1 LNEIK
6 SNPEENTK
14 KEQSSL
20 KRIGNFIKEAR
31 LSREQS
37 VEELASDLKIG
48 SHQLK
53 AIEEGNEEELPEKV
67 FVKAM
72 VRRISQKLKLDTEF
86 IMNEFETEKQE
97 VKIEEIVEE
106 VAKKTNK
113 TRKSKDLSPVGF
125 WIFILISG
133 LLGLIASSLILNLF
147 SDSSQNQTPKQE
159 IIKKT
164 GQVCIQIRDV
174 QGVDDNPFD
183 FETVKKNIEDRLN
196 PEFEGQFK
204 IMLVPNITNI
214 CYGRGVGYK
223 IEEIVLDE
231 ETQKISATKIRAK
244 MREEGKLK

>member
-1 LNEIK
+1 MFALKEIK
-6 SNPEENTK
+6 SNPEDNNK

-20 KRIGNFIKEAR
+20 KRIGNFVKEAR
-31 LSREQS
+31 LSRELS
-37 VEELASDLKIG
+37 IEELASDLKIG

-86 IMNEFETEKQE
+86 IMNEFKTEKQE
-97 VKIEEIVEE
+97 IKIEEIVEE

-113 TRKSKDLSPVGF
+113 TRQSKDLSRVGF

-159 IIKKT
+159 IIKK
-164 GQVCIQIRDV
+164 
-174 QGVDDNPFD
+174 N
-183 FETVKKNIEDRLN
+183 
-196 PEFEGQFK
+196 
-204 IMLVPNITNI
+204 
-214 CYGRGVGYK
+214 
-223 IEEIVLDE
+223 
-231 ETQKISATKIRAK
+231 
-244 MREEGKLK
+244 